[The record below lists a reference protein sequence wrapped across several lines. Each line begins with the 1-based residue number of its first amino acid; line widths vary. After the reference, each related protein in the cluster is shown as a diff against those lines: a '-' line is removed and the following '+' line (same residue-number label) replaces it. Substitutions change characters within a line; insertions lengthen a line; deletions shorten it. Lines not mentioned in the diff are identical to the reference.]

1 MAWQDSDIT
10 GGKVRI
16 KQSAVAGE
24 SLGASGLVPG
34 ELAINTVDGKIFYKK
49 SNGTVGAVPGGL
61 TTSFVVFD
69 PDVDQN
75 RTLVFENGIL
85 VSANIS

>member
-34 ELAINTVDGKIFYKK
+34 ELAINTVDGRIFYKK
-49 SNGTVGAVPGGL
+49 SDGTVGAVPSGL
-61 TTSFVVFD
+61 TTQINITDGSGEHVF
-69 PDVDQN
+69 
-75 RTLVFENGIL
+75 TFINGIL
-85 VSANIS
+85 TAYDLV